1 MKDTGLVS
9 AAPRSATKL
18 PASLPETFSP
28 LRTREVLLDGLI
40 AGVLRSHATSG
51 VYELVESFWA
61 LTQRRRREPD
71 GSAHAELM
79 ALVESLPVPLAVE
92 VVRACALYFQI
103 ANLAEHLQ
111 RERRRRER
119 AIAGEP
125 PFLNSLEAMELPRD
139 AARAEAILRSMDV
152 TLVFTAHPTEV
163 QRRTVIEKHEAIARL
178 LSALDDRIN
187 TPDERRE
194 IERELRALIVL
205 LWEGNELY
213 LTPPTVA
220 DEIRNVLAWFREAL
234 IEQSVRLFERFED
247 RLGEHYGT
255 FVRIP
260 TFLHFGSWIG
270 GDRDGNP
277 NVTPETTA
285 LALELGRKLIL
296 ERYARELE
304 DLQKRLSQDARRGN
318 VSALLAA
325 SLERDETE
333 LADVRTRLGPRQA
346 AEPYRRKIAFMHRR
360 LTLALARKPGGYA
373 DWGAFHAELELV
385 SASVTSTSGR
395 DVAAP
400 LRRLTRMVEIFGFRT
415 YELEWRQH
423 KRRLEGA
430 LDEILAAAEPGLS
443 YTRLAEPD
451 RLAWLEFE
459 LSRRRPLISE
469 RLKLSADSADVIDSL
484 RAVTRARAEH
494 GVDAMRTLILAGSE
508 TPSDLLLL
516 LLLARETGT
525 LEAGPIQIVPLFESI
540 PSLRAAPGV
549 CRALFS
555 SPAFSAHLATLGGAC
570 EVMLGYSDSNKDGGI
585 VTSTWEVY
593 RAQREIAR
601 VAQTRRVIVRFFHG
615 RGGSIARGVAD
626 PRQSIADTPPAA
638 RSWHFKQTEQ
648 GEVIA
653 SRYGLPSLARRN
665 LEIVATSLFA
675 QREAAVALGASE
687 SPEERA
693 DAVLTRLA
701 ERAYAAYRSLVDDPR
716 FATFFEQCTPI
727 HEIGDMQISSRPA
740 RRGGAMSMDELRA
753 VPWSFAWTQTR
764 AIVASWYGFGTSI
777 RDEIAASGIEP
788 LRELAVSSPF
798 FRSLLGKIER
808 GLATADLTIFELYAN
823 NLVPDADVRADFVN
837 RIRTEYAAARSGF
850 LEIMERDRLLATDD
864 LLARAI
870 ALRNPYVDPMSYL
883 QVRLIREFR
892 ASNRTDATLR
902 DAIRLTING
911 IASGLR
917 VTG

>member
-1 MKDTGLVS
+1 MVQQEPTAATG
-9 AAPRSATKL
+9 P
-18 PASLPETFSP
+18 PPESFSP
-28 LRTREVLLDGLI
+28 LRTREVLLDGI
-40 AGVLRSHATSG
+40 VAGVLRSHASAG
-51 VYELVESFWA
+51 VYELVESIWA
-61 LTQRRRREPD
+61 LTQRRRRDPE
-71 GSAHAELM
+71 GSAHGELL
-79 ALVESLPVPLAVE
+79 ALVESLSVPLAVE

-111 RERRRRER
+111 RERRGRER
-119 AIAGEP
+119 AIAGNA
-125 PFLNSLEAMELPRD
+125 PFTNSLEAMELPGER
-139 AARAEAILRSMDV
+139 ARAEAILEAMDV

-178 LSALDDRIN
+178 LSALDGRIN

-194 IERELRALIVL
+194 IERELRALIIL

-234 IEQSVRLFERFED
+234 IDQSVMLFERFED
-247 RLGEHYGT
+247 RLRANYGA
-255 FVRIP
+255 FGRIP
-260 TFLHFGSWIG
+260 TFLRFGSWIG

-277 NVTPETTA
+277 NVTPQTTA

-296 ERYARELE
+296 ERYAGELAE
-304 DLQKRLSQDARRGN
+304 LQKRLSQDASHCD
-318 VSALLAA
+318 VSAPLAA
-325 SLERDETE
+325 SLEIDETE
-333 LADVRTRLGPRQA
+333 LPDVRTNLGPRQA
-346 AEPYRRKIAFMHRR
+346 AEPYRRKIAFIRR
-360 LTLALARKPGGYA
+360 RVALTLAREPGGYP
-373 DWGAFHAELELV
+373 DWRAFHAELDMV
-385 SASVTSTSGR
+385 CASVTASSGR

-400 LRRLTRMVEIFGFRT
+400 LRRLTRMVEIFGFHT
-415 YELEWRQH
+415 CEVEWRQH
-423 KRRLEGA
+423 KRRLESA

-443 YTRLAEPD
+443 YTRLAESD
-451 RLAWLEFE
+451 RVAWLEFE
-459 LSRRRPLISE
+459 LARRRPLLSE
-469 RLKLSADSADVIDSL
+469 RLKLSTDAMDVVDSL
-484 RAVTRARAEH
+484 RAVAAGRSRYGA
-494 GVDAMRTLILAGSE
+494 DAMRTLILAGSE
-508 TPSDLLLL
+508 SASDVLLLL
-516 LLLARETGT
+516 LMARETGA
-525 LEAGPIQIVPLFESI
+525 LDAGPVQVVPLFESI

-555 SPAFSAHLATLGGAC
+555 SPAFLGHLTTLGAQC

-585 VTSTWEVY
+585 VTSTWEIY

-601 VAQTRRVIVRFFHG
+601 VAQTRRVSVRFFHG

-675 QREAAVALGASE
+675 QREAVVAPGPETSE
-687 SPEERA
+687 ATA
-693 DAVLTRLA
+693 DALIARLA

-716 FATFFEQCTPI
+716 FPAFFEACTPI

-740 RRGGAMSMDELRA
+740 RRGGSMSIDQLRA
-753 VPWSFAWTQTR
+753 VPWSFSWTQTR
-764 AIVASWYGFGTSI
+764 AIVASWYGFGTAI
-777 RDEIAASGIEP
+777 RDEIAASGIGP
-788 LRELAVSSPF
+788 LRELAGSSPF

-808 GLATADLTIFELYAN
+808 GLATADLTIFELYAT
-823 NLVPDADVRADFVN
+823 NLVADADIRADFVG
-837 RIRTEYAAARSGF
+837 RIRSEFEAARVSF
-850 LEIMERDRLLATDD
+850 LEVMERDRLLARDD
-864 LLARAI
+864 LLADAI
-870 ALRNPYVDPMSYL
+870 ASRNPYVDPMSYL

-892 ASNRTDATLR
+892 ASNRADKALR
-902 DAIRLTING
+902 DAIHLTING
-911 IASGLR
+911 IAAGLR

>member
-1 MKDTGLVS
+1 MVQQEPATVTGARDS
-9 AAPRSATKL
+9 
-18 PASLPETFSP
+18 FSP
-28 LRTREVLLDGLI
+28 LRAREVLLDGI
-40 AGVLRSHATSG
+40 VGGVLRSHASAG
-51 VYELVESFWA
+51 VYELVESIWA

-71 GSAHAELM
+71 GSAHAELL

-111 RERRRRER
+111 RERRGRER
-119 AIAGEP
+119 AIAGDP
-125 PFLNSLEAMELPRD
+125 PFANSLDAMELPAD
-139 AARAEAILRSMDV
+139 PARAAAILRAMDV

-178 LSALDDRIN
+178 LSVLDGRIN
-187 TPDERRE
+187 TPHERRE

-234 IEQSVRLFERFED
+234 IDQSVMLFERLED
-247 RLGEHYGT
+247 RLHANYGA
-255 FVRIP
+255 FGRIP
-260 TFLHFGSWIG
+260 TFLRFGSWIG

-285 LALELGRKLIL
+285 RALELGRRLIV
-296 ERYARELE
+296 ERYARELAE
-304 DLQKRLSQDARRGN
+304 LQKRLSQDARRCN
-318 VSALLAA
+318 VSAPLSA
-325 SLERDETE
+325 SLEIDESE
-333 LADVRTRLGPRQA
+333 LADVRTTLGPRQA
-346 AEPYRRKIAFMHRR
+346 AEPYRRKIAFMRR
-360 LTLALARKPGGYA
+360 RLELTLAREPGGYA
-373 DWGAFHAELELV
+373 HWRAFHAELDMV
-385 SASVTSTSGR
+385 CASVTAASGR

-400 LRRLTRMVEIFGFRT
+400 LRRLTRMVEIFGFHT
-415 YELEWRQH
+415 CEVEWRQH
-423 KRRLEGA
+423 KRRLESA

-443 YTRLAEPD
+443 YTRLSESD
-451 RLAWLEFE
+451 RVAWLEFE
-459 LSRRRPLISE
+459 LARRRPLLSE
-469 RLKLSADSADVIDSL
+469 RLKLSPEATDVVDSL
-484 RAVTRARAEH
+484 RAVAVGRAHH
-494 GVDAMRTLILAGSE
+494 GADAIRTLILAGSE
-508 TPSDLLLL
+508 NASDVLLLL
-516 LLLARETGT
+516 LMARETGA
-525 LEAGPIQIVPLFESI
+525 LDAGAIQVVPLFESI

-555 SPAFSAHLATLGGAC
+555 SPSFLAHLATLGAEC

-585 VTSTWEVY
+585 VTSTWEIY

-601 VAQTRRVIVRFFHG
+601 VAQTRRVSVRFFHG

-675 QREAAVALGASE
+675 QREAVVAAGTADGSE
-687 SPEERA
+687 A
-693 DAVLTRLA
+693 DADALIARIA
-701 ERAYAAYRSLVDDPR
+701 NRAYAAYRSLVDDPR
-716 FATFFEQCTPI
+716 FATFFEACTPI

-740 RRGGAMSMDELRA
+740 RRGGAMSIEHLRA

-764 AIVASWYGFGTSI
+764 AIVASWYGFGSAM
-777 RDEIAASGIEP
+777 RDEIATSGIGP
-788 LRELAVSSPF
+788 LRELAATSPF

-808 GLATADLTIFELYAN
+808 GLATADLTIFELYAT
-823 NLVPDADVRADFVN
+823 NLVADAGLRADFVG
-837 RIRTEYAAARSGF
+837 RIRAEFEAARASF
-850 LEIMERDRLLATDD
+850 LDVMERDRLLARDD
-864 LLARAI
+864 LLADAI
-870 ALRNPYVDPMSYL
+870 ASRNPYVDPMSYL

-892 ASNRTDATLR
+892 ASNRSDKALR
-902 DAIRLTING
+902 DAIHLTING
-911 IASGLR
+911 IAAGLR